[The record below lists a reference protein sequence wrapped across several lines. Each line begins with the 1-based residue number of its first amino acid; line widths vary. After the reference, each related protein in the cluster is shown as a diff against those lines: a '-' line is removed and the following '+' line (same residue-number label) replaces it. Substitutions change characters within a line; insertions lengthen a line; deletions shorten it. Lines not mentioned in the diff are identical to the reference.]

1 MSPIQLTGQATQ
13 TLTEHTY
20 CTNCWRD
27 AQVILYLYQ
36 ATARQCN
43 KKAAN
48 LTTTNTTVFMYFGNN
63 VKQLCWKLAILTLTL
78 CMADHLFTFSS
89 TLWRPLL
96 RNVTQSGSLF
106 RTLEAL
112 LMAPTMVL
120 LHSHGLFKHR
130 PLQCSK
136 ITCSTFVCHILRVS
150 RWVFNVAHVSNLP
163 PTHTSTC
170 TQDATQCLSKI
181 HSPALPQLWWTR
193 AVSLLDLF
201 WTRKGK
207 C

>member
-1 MSPIQLTGQATQ
+1 MQQEGSKPDNYK
-13 TLTEHTY
+13 HY
-20 CTNCWRD
+20 CIYVLW
-27 AQVILYLYQ
+27 QQYE
-36 ATARQCN
+36 
-43 KKAAN
+43 AAM
-48 LTTTNTTVFMYFGNN
+48 L
-63 VKQLCWKLAILTLTL
+63 KLAILTLTL

-120 LHSHGLFKHR
+120 LLSHGLFKHR

-136 ITCSTFVCHILRVS
+136 ITCSTFVCHILTVS
-150 RWVFNVAHVSNLP
+150 RWVFNVTHVSNLP

-201 WTRKGK
+201 WTWKGQ